1 MNYIILDLEWNQ
13 CPSGK
18 KNENKDLKFE
28 IIEIGAVKV
37 DDNRQYV
44 SEFHEFVSPTVYR
57 ALHKITKDMTKL
69 TISELDK
76 SDKFNEAAT
85 RFFDWCGSDGDY
97 MFGTWGSMDLAELQ
111 NNCKYFGVDHKF
123 EKPLVFYD
131 IQKLY
136 SLCFSDG
143 KTRVSL
149 ETAIDEQ
156 KINKEIPFHT
166 AVYDAIYTARV
177 FEVIDF
183 ERVKRYTSVDTYCI
197 PDNKEEEFFFNYGT
211 YTKYISR
218 GFPERE
224 MIMKDSRVRSMHCCV
239 CGRNVKRV
247 IKWYSIGNQ
256 RMYCGVGFCEQHG
269 YVKGK
274 VKVRMTHDNLWY
286 GIKILKLTDEEGAV
300 QIRDRQIINREKGV
314 SAAIARW
321 SAGLKKL
328 RNQNLR
334 RRDP

>member
-1 MNYIILDLEWNQ
+1 
-13 CPSGK
+13 
-18 KNENKDLKFE
+18 
-28 IIEIGAVKV
+28 
-37 DDNRQYV
+37 
-44 SEFHEFVSPTVYR
+44 
-57 ALHKITKDMTKL
+57 
-69 TISELDK
+69 
-76 SDKFNEAAT
+76 
-85 RFFDWCGSDGDY
+85 
-97 MFGTWGSMDLAELQ
+97 
-111 NNCKYFGVDHKF
+111 
-123 EKPLVFYD
+123 
-131 IQKLY
+131 
-136 SLCFSDG
+136 
-143 KTRVSL
+143 
-149 ETAIDEQ
+149 
-156 KINKEIPFHT
+156 
-166 AVYDAIYTARV
+166 
-177 FEVIDF
+177 
-183 ERVKRYTSVDTYCI
+183 
-197 PDNKEEEFFFNYGT
+197 
-211 YTKYISR
+211 
-218 GFPERE
+218 

-334 RRDP
+334 RRDL